1 MNSELYGF
9 IGTLVGTIVGA
20 SSSIFATL
28 ITNKGNS
35 RNQRRIENF
44 KNNLIVKELQRENC
58 MQAQETML
66 NLLRFTSLH
75 LLDIINAEKNSNSPV
90 SFDEKVNEKCSEN
103 IRKLNLITQR
113 FSNRKLAD
121 QIIEFRSLC
130 SEFIMIDDKTQGF
143 NLMSEVKNKYE
154 IAFDKIGEELRKN
167 Y

>member
-9 IGTLVGTIVGA
+9 IWTLVGTIVGA
-20 SSSIFATL
+20 SSSIIATL

-35 RNQRRIENF
+35 RNQIRIENF
-44 KNNLIVKELQRENC
+44 KNNLIVKELERENC

-66 NLLRFTSLH
+66 NLLRFTNLH
-75 LLDIINAEKNSNSPV
+75 LLDIINAEKNNNSPV

-113 FSNRKLAD
+113 LSNRKLAE

-130 SEFIMIDDKTQGF
+130 GEFLLTDDTTEGF
-143 NLMSEVKNKYE
+143 NRISEVNYRYE
-154 IAFDKIGEELRKN
+154 IAFDRIGEELRKN